1 MTHALAGPLDDSGKT
16 TDHWYIS
23 SVAFTCVIHL
33 VTLKL
38 ILETINLN
46 LIYIFVVFIC
56 MISYYV
62 IVLVLNENTVAISM
76 QP

>member
-1 MTHALAGPLDDSGKT
+1 MCKSLEGPIDLSGKT

-33 VTLKL
+33 VTWKL

-46 LIYIFVVFIC
+46 FIYIIVV
-56 MISYYV
+56 MISLISYWV
-62 IVLVLNENTVAISM
+62 IVLCLNTNAIAKVL
-76 QP
+76 